1 MLLIKSMQLLFE
13 LILIT
18 LLFGVEC
25 NHNLSSYEFSK
36 YLHPKY
42 NLHWNYPSDGK
53 ICMSVEVETM
63 GWVGLGFSPNG
74 GMIGSDIMMGWVK
87 DGVATITDR
96 FAVSESLPE
105 VDINQDLDLVEGYE
119 RDGKTVI
126 EFCR

>member
-1 MLLIKSMQLLFE
+1 M
-13 LILIT
+13 
-18 LLFGVEC
+18 V
-25 NHNLSSYEFSK
+25 
-36 YLHPKY
+36 
-42 NLHWNYPSDGK
+42 
-53 ICMSVEVETM
+53 VEVETM

-105 VDINQDLDLVEGYE
+105 VDINQDFDLVEGYE
-119 RDGKTVI
+119 EDGNTVI

>member
-1 MLLIKSMQLLFE
+1 MA
-13 LILIT
+13 
-18 LLFGVEC
+18 
-25 NHNLSSYEFSK
+25 
-36 YLHPKY
+36 
-42 NLHWNYPSDGK
+42 
-53 ICMSVEVETM
+53 VEVETM

-105 VDINQDLDLVEGYE
+105 VDINQDFELVEGYE

-126 EFCR
+126 RFRRYLIIRN